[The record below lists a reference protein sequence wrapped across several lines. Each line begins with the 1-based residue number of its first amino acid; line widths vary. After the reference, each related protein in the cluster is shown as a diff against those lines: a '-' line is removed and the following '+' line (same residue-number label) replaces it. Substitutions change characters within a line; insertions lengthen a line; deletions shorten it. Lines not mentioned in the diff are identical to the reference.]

1 MLLGMEVKCENMKK
15 IGCTS
20 FKLYFLPYEHIYEI
34 HIISINKTDKMISEY
49 NSFQKFDFT
58 TLKIKSV
65 K

>member
-1 MLLGMEVKCENMKK
+1 M
-15 IGCTS
+15 GCTS
-20 FKLYFLPYEHIYEI
+20 FKLYFLPYEHIHEI